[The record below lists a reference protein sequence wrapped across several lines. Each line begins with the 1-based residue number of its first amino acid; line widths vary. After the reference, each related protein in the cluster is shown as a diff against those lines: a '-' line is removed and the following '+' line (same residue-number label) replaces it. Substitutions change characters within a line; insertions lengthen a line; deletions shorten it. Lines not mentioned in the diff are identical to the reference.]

1 MSEPRRTAV
10 VTGASSGIGAAT
22 ARRLVGEGFA
32 VVMGARR
39 LDRLEAIAAET
50 GAMPLHLDVA
60 NPASV
65 VEFCGAVETCDV
77 LVNNAGGALG
87 LDSIAEAQEER
98 WREMY
103 DVNVL
108 GTLRMI
114 RALLPKLLAGGN
126 GHVVVIG
133 SVASTDTYV
142 RGGGYNAAKFA
153 VRALREVLR
162 KEMLG
167 TPLRV
172 TQIDPGLVETEF
184 SLVRFQG
191 DGEAAARVYEGMTP
205 LTADDVADCVA
216 WAVTRPPHVNIDEI
230 KVLARDQST
239 ATTVFRRPAGS

>member
-1 MSEPRRTAV
+1 MSEPRTAV

-22 ARRLVGEGFA
+22 ARRLIDEGFA

-50 GAMPLHLDVA
+50 GARPLHLDVTDQ
-60 NPASV
+60 ASV
-65 VEFCGAVETCDV
+65 FEFCKSVETCDV

-87 LDSIAEAQEER
+87 VDSIADAQDDR
-98 WREMY
+98 WQQMY

-114 RALLPKLLAGGN
+114 RGFLPKLLETGN

-167 TPLRV
+167 APLRV

-184 SLVRFQG
+184 SLVRFDG
-191 DGEAAARVYEGMTP
+191 DVAAAARVYEGITA
-205 LTADDVADCVA
+205 LTAADIADCVA
-216 WAVTRPPHVNIDEI
+216 WAVTRPAHVNIDEI

-239 ATTVFRRPAGS
+239 ATTVFRRPADS